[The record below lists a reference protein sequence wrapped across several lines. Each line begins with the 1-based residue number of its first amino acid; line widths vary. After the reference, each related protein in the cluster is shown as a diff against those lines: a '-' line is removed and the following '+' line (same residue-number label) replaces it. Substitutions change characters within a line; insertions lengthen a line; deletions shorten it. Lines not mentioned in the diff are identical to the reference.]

1 VDRISTALFY
11 QRATQNMLE
20 NQAALSKTQQ
30 QLSTGRR
37 ILSAS
42 DDPAGTVRALDVQ
55 RYLESNRQYQTN
67 MLYVRQR
74 LENQDSVLANATDM
88 LQRAYELSVRGN
100 NASVADSDREAIAYE
115 VDQILAELV
124 SLANTTDV
132 NGEYLF
138 GGTERRSAPFLD
150 AGGGVFQYRGD
161 QLQRQIQI
169 SDDRQ
174 VADAETGFDVFM
186 NVPVSAGGTQS
197 IFDTVYAFGQGLR
210 DGSDL
215 SPSIADLQLAMEQVS
230 DARTRGGGRLNAVD
244 NQENLNL
251 DVSLTLES
259 QLSEIRD
266 LDYAEA
272 ISRMNQQLT
281 ALQASQQTYLKLVQ
295 LSLLN
300 YL

>member
-1 VDRISTALFY
+1 VDRISTSLFY

-55 RYLESNRQYQTN
+55 RYLETNRQYQTN

-88 LQRAYELSVRGN
+88 LQRAYELAVQGN
-100 NASVADSDREAIAYE
+100 NASVSDSDREAIAYE
-115 VDQILAELV
+115 VDQILSELL

-138 GGTERRSAPFLD
+138 GGTERQAPPFIE

-174 VADAETGFDVFM
+174 VADAETGFDMFM
-186 NVPVSAGGTQS
+186 SVPASAGGTQS
-197 IFDTVYAFGQGLR
+197 IFATVHAFAEGLR
-210 DGSDL
+210 NGSDL
-215 SPSIADLQLAMEQVS
+215 SPSIADLQLAMAQIS

-281 ALQASQQTYLKLVQ
+281 ALQASQQTYLKLAQ
-295 LSLLN
+295 LSLFN

>member
-1 VDRISTALFY
+1 MDRISTALFY